1 MGAGGLG
8 RLWAEVWSGSEADM
22 IISLF
27 FYMWSSSSL
36 MPYHDV
42 FILNNSQP
50 FVGPLPP
57 PPQRPSILLIHP
69 FLTSPFKTDDRRW
82 VLEKVHL
89 VGSVG
94 GEFVGG
100 R

>member
-8 RLWAEVWSGSEADM
+8 RLWQDVWSGFEADM
-22 IISLF
+22 IISLGL
-27 FYMWSSSSL
+27 YAWSLLLL
-36 MPYHDV
+36 MPHHDV

-57 PPQRPSILLIHP
+57 PPQRPSILLIHSFP
-69 FLTSPFKTDDRRW
+69 TSPFKTDDRGW
-82 VLEKVHL
+82 VLEEVHL